1 MTSTHDLVR
10 DYYGEQLTSSADLHT
25 SACCDP
31 EVLPDYL
38 KSLIGRV
45 HPDVTARYYGCGLVA
60 PAELAGRTVLDLGS
74 GSGRDVY
81 MLAQLVGEQGHVTG
95 VDMTPAQLAVARE
108 HEEFHRIQF
117 GYAVS
122 NVRFVE
128 GYIEQLAKLD
138 LAAGSFDVI
147 VSNCVLNLATDKGAV
162 LRGAARLLREGG
174 EMYFADVYSDRRVPE
189 AVREDPL
196 LYGECLGG
204 AQYWNDLLDAAKA
217 AGFGD
222 PRLVADRPLSIGDRR
237 LAEKVEPVRFYSAT
251 YRLFKLSSLESQCED
266 YGQAVV
272 YRGTVANNPHRLVL
286 DKHHDIETGKVFPV
300 CGNTWRM
307 LHDTRFR
314 DHFEFIGDFSKHY
327 GVFAGCGGGLP
338 FATLA
343 GSATGSACC

>member
-10 DYYGEQLTSSADLHT
+10 DYYGTHLASSADLKT

-31 EVLPDYL
+31 ESLPDHL
-38 KSLIGRV
+38 KAMLARV
-45 HPDVTARYYGCGLVA
+45 HPEVTARYYGCGLVA
-60 PAELAGRTVLDLGS
+60 PEVLAGTRVLDLGC

-81 MLAQLVGEQGHVTG
+81 LLAQLVGEAGEVTG
-95 VDMTPAQLAVARE
+95 VDMTPQQLAVARE
-108 HEEFHRIQF
+108 YEDFHREQF
-117 GYAVS
+117 GFSRS
-122 NVRFVE
+122 NVRFLE
-128 GYIEQLAKLD
+128 GTIEALEQLPLE
-138 LAAGSFDVI
+138 AGSFDVI

-174 EMYFADVYSDRRVPE
+174 EMYFADVYADRRVPE
-189 AVREDPL
+189 AGRQDPL

-204 AQYWNDLLDAAKA
+204 AQYWNDFLDAAKG

-222 PRLVADRPLSIGDRR
+222 PRLVRDRPIALTDPA
-237 LAEKVEPVRFYSAT
+237 LQEKVGAVRFYSAT
-251 YRLFKLSSLESQCED
+251 YRLFKLGGLESQCED

-272 YRGTVANNPHRLVL
+272 YHGTVAGSAERFVL

-314 DHFEFIGDFSKHY
+314 DHFTFVGDFSRHY

-338 FATLA
+338 FTA
-343 GSATGSACC
+343 GATGNAGACC